1 MDINEIKK
9 MNELTAA
16 FGSRYAA
23 VIFLSKKARY
33 LKKIAGYYISES
45 QAIKWAITDV
55 KPKQVVLPKKY
66 KMAENL
72 PISCAMEL
80 VDDNGVKSCVFASLR
95 QSVYKLLNRNITF
108 DSDDQVPEQ
117 ADYTEKFMSRFILD
131 HDKLNQKDLVFIYDD
146 LDDCRQARVRILCRM
161 IWGKYNLDIGG

>member
-1 MDINEIKK
+1 MDINQIKK
-9 MNELTAA
+9 MDELTAA

-33 LKKIAGYYISES
+33 LKRIAGYYISES
-45 QAIKWAITDV
+45 QALTWAITGV
-55 KPKQVVLPKKY
+55 KPKRVVLPKKY
-66 KMAENL
+66 KLAENL
-72 PISCAMEL
+72 PISCALEL
-80 VDDNGVKSCVFASLR
+80 VDDYEVKGAVFASLR
-95 QSVYKLLNRNITF
+95 QSIYNLLNRNITF

-146 LDDCRQARVRILCRM
+146 LDEFRQARVRILCRM
-161 IWGKYNLDIGG
+161 IWDKYNLDIGG